1 MDKQIIIPRSKWIAF
16 RGFLLMF
23 LFGAG
28 FGVCAFV
35 EIPSIGFVASQDV
48 RVALVKILSIPL
60 FPVCLLCSFLSL
72 IDLFKNTPILTIDEK
87 GITDSQNRKSV
98 GLIYWSD
105 IKNVSKFRLNDN
117 AVFITI
123 HLRNPLKYIKDEK
136 ELENIR
142 KKWPSPEVG
151 EVVISTVYFQD
162 RIYEVMKLMDYYMQQ
177 YNRC

>member
-1 MDKQIIIPRSKWIAF
+1 MNRQIIIPRSKRVSF
-16 RGFLLMF
+16 RVFLFMFLL
-23 LFGAG
+23 
-28 FGVCAFV
+28 GVGLGLCAFV
-35 EIPSIGFVASQDV
+35 EIPSIGFVASQDA
-48 RVALVKILSIPL
+48 RVAILKILSIPT
-60 FPVCLLCSFLSL
+60 FPVCLLCSFMYL

-142 KKWPSPEVG
+142 KNGPRRRSEKWSSPPCIFMTG
-151 EVVISTVYFQD
+151 YT
-162 RIYEVMKLMDYYMQQ
+162 K
-177 YNRC
+177 